1 MSLNVFD
8 LFDHHQSEK
17 NLDMLSVVIVQVTP
31 SYVIPVH
38 GEQGEVQCCYGV
50 FGCVCL
56 ALTTY

>member
-17 NLDMLSVVIVQVTP
+17 NLHMLSVVKVTP

-38 GEQGEVQCCYGV
+38 EEQGEVQ
-50 FGCVCL
+50 
-56 ALTTY
+56 